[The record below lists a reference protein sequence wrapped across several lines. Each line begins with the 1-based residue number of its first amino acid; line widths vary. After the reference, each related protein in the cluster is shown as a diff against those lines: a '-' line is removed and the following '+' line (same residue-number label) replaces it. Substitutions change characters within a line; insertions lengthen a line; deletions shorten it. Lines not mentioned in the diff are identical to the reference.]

1 MFVRDSM
8 CPCIPNRVCDACT
21 NVYLNVCVQ
30 HAENGAI
37 HRIMGRQLFEKEG
50 LYLHK
55 RPWEERKPVERK
67 TECESK

>member
-1 MFVRDSM
+1 M

-21 NVYLNVCVQ
+21 NVCLTACVQ
-30 HAENGAI
+30 HSENGAI

-55 RPWEERKPVERK
+55 RPREGKKPVERK
-67 TECESK
+67 TECESKR